1 MKPSN
6 TRKRIHVACVWA
18 AITCLMMSCAS
29 LAWAHTLPIER
40 SLMMTIHQ
48 DRLEVLMIYT
58 EPPGIRTER
67 ILAMYDLDRNGRLT
81 GKELAIASPDIAERA
96 FNGVKIEVNGV
107 VPTANQPELSCKR
120 EQDKGLSCA
129 LYVDLP
135 LPSGSPETVE
145 VRLIKKSGILPLP
158 MQASASEGF
167 VLEAQALET
176 TPVAPNA
183 VVTLHPGQFW
193 RAKVVSESHLAKP
206 APLK

>member
-1 MKPSN
+1 MKAF
-6 TRKRIHVACVWA
+6 RIRQQKQGVWA
-18 AITCLMMSCAS
+18 AITCLTVFWANV
-29 LAWAHTLPIER
+29 AWAHTLPIER
-40 SLMMTIHQ
+40 SLMMTVHQ
-48 DRLEVLMIYT
+48 DRLEVLMIYN

-96 FNGVKIEVNGV
+96 FNGIKIEVNGI
-107 VPTANQPELSCKR
+107 VPTANQPQLACKR

-135 LPSGSPETVE
+135 LPAGPPEMVE
-145 VRLIKKSGILPLP
+145 IQLIKKSGILPLP

-167 VLEAQALET
+167 VLQAQTLGT
-176 TPVAPNA
+176 TPVAPNI
-183 VVTLHPGQFW
+183 VVTLHPGQIW

>member
-1 MKPSN
+1 MKSSHAPN
-6 TRKRIHVACVWA
+6 RNRMA
-18 AITCLMMSCAS
+18 AAVTSVTLFCGS

-40 SLMMTIHQ
+40 SLMMTVHQ
-48 DRLEVLMIYT
+48 DRLEVLMIYN
-58 EPPGIRTER
+58 EPPGIRTKR

-96 FNGVKIEVNGV
+96 FNGIKIEVNGV
-107 VPTANQPELSCKR
+107 VPTANQPQLACKR
-120 EQDKGLSCA
+120 GQDKGLSCA

-135 LPSGSPETVE
+135 LPAGPPERVE
-145 VRLIKKSGILPLP
+145 IQLMKKSGILPLP

-167 VLEAQALET
+167 VLEAQTLGT
-176 TPVAPNA
+176 TPVAPNT